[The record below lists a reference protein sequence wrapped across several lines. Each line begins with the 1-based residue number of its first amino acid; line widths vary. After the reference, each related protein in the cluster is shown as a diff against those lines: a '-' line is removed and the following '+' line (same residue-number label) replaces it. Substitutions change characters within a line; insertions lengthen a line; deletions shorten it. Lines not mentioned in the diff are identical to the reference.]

1 MPLFLICSSVRND
14 GQKSASELLWTKNGR
29 DLRRDRGEGLFR
41 RSSPDLLTG
50 DPIFLSGLNLT
61 YRGTPPFPG
70 GMSRGVKSAGYA
82 PVLLGVRSANML
94 SSQR

>member
-1 MPLFLICSSVRND
+1 MTFEPGHWFP
-14 GQKSASELLWTKNGR
+14 
-29 DLRRDRGEGLFR
+29 GEGLFR
-41 RSSPDLLTG
+41 RSSLDLLSG

-70 GMSRGVKSAGYA
+70 GKWRGVKSAGYA